1 MCSALIGHYSAVIQ
15 KLFLHTK
22 GMIMI
27 IKKNSYCSDSWTFT
41 EMDAASTSIWF

>member
-27 IKKNSYCSDSWTFT
+27 IKKKQLLFRFVDFY
-41 EMDAASTSIWF
+41 